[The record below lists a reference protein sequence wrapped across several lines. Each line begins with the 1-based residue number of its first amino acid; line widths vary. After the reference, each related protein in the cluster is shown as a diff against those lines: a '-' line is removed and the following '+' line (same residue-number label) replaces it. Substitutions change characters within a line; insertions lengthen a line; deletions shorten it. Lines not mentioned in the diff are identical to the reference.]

1 MCIFS
6 LIILSVY
13 LLVIA
18 LQLMDVVVLVLLL
31 LIYYHLTSLLSLF
44 FLLAKLLYIS
54 KFGSVRPFILR
65 VIFVFAATLKDLLYI
80 LFDILSYFLDFS
92 AIDSQDDCVQCYAR
106 RISIINSQ
114 IEVCWASHFWLLSS
128 LLYLVYNLIRRW
140 LPNIYL
146 LYKKQLVNKNMIS
159 GID

>member
-65 VIFVFAATLKDLLYI
+65 VIFVFAATLKDLIYFIWYLI
-80 LFDILSYFLDFS
+80 LFSWFFSYWFPEWLCTMLCTKNLYYQLANRGMLSFAFLVVV
-92 AIDSQDDCVQCYAR
+92 ITV
-106 RISIINSQ
+106 IS
-114 IEVCWASHFWLLSS
+114 CL
-128 LLYLVYNLIRRW
+128 
-140 LPNIYL
+140 
-146 LYKKQLVNKNMIS
+146 
-159 GID
+159 